1 MVVLSTPFSQV
12 SWHLFAVYPPSS
24 ITRSVNPGLAT
35 DRDRRR
41 RVTDE
46 RTVRVAS
53 VRLGERDAPP
63 HTQRSSK
70 DFDRPLVGAHRLE
83 VADLDLDRSVAGAGR
98 GACVDGATGGGIE
111 QRAEQAAVDH
121 ADRVV

>member
-1 MVVLSTPFSQV
+1 MLLE
-12 SWHLFAVYPPSS
+12 H
-24 ITRSVNPGLAT
+24 LAT

-63 HTQRSSK
+63 HALRSSK

-98 GACVDGATGGGIE
+98 GARVDGATGGGSSSVQSRPPWTMPIGL
-111 QRAEQAAVDH
+111 
-121 ADRVV
+121 